1 MTRPLPAQRNTVSFL
16 RPDRLI
22 VLALCCLLLVATAAL
37 AQTDPLP
44 SWNEGPAK
52 QAILAFVQ
60 ATTEPSNPGYVP
72 PEARIATF
80 DQDGTTWVE
89 QPMYTPMLYCLARLR
104 ELAKD
109 KPELAAAEPF
119 KSLLSGGL
127 ERLADAPMDHIVKL
141 YAATM
146 TGMTVEE
153 LGKQVRQWLETAR
166 DARWGRP
173 YTELVYQ
180 PMLEVMQLLRAHGYK
195 TYFVTGG
202 GQDFLRAYAEKIYG
216 VPPEQ
221 VVGTLNATKFGYDAA
236 GKAILTE
243 EPKLL
248 LNNVG
253 PGKPQ
258 GIHLMIGR
266 RPQAAFGNSD
276 GDKEMLEYAQAGGGA
291 RLMMLV
297 RHDDAEREY
306 AYAAQS
312 KIGTFPDSLLAEA
325 AQKGWVVISM
335 KKDWK
340 RIFSWE

>member
-1 MTRPLPAQRNTVSFL
+1 MTRRLPVRRNSVLPLWPG
-16 RPDRLI
+16 RLI
-22 VLALCCLLLVATAAL
+22 ALALCCLLLVATAAR

-52 QAILAFVQ
+52 QAILAFVG
-60 ATTEPSNPGYVP
+60 ATTEPSSPGYVP

-104 ELAKD
+104 ELAKE
-109 KPELAAAEPF
+109 KPELAEAEPF
-119 KSLLSGGL
+119 KSMLAGGL
-127 ERLADAPMDHIVKL
+127 ERLADASADDIGKL

-146 TGMTVEE
+146 TGMPVEA
-153 LGKQVRQWLETAR
+153 LGNQVRRWLETAR

-202 GQDFLRAYAEKIYG
+202 GQDFLRAYAEKTYG

-236 GKAILTE
+236 GQAFLTE

-248 LNNVG
+248 LVNVG

-266 RPQAAFGNSD
+266 HPQAAFGNSD
-276 GDKEMLEYAQAGGGA
+276 GDKEMLEYAQAGGGTP
-291 RLMMLV
+291 LMMLV

-312 KIGTFPDSLLAEA
+312 KVGTFPDSLMAEA

-335 KKDWK
+335 KNDWK